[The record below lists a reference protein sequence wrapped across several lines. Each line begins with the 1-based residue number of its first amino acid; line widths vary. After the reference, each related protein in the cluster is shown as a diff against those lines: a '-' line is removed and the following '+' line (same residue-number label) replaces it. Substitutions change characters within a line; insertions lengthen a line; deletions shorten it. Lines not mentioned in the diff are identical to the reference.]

1 MWRITGTGAG
11 ESFTAARRSRLRV
24 TWGHPNLTGL
34 PELITG
40 FRRDSSHVCSFCLS
54 FGNSSLGP
62 GTGLG
67 TRHRYHQVM
76 LLVPQEVV
84 LPAIL
89 NALYIVSRLILTKA
103 PEGTLTL
110 PILQMRKQPQGSLSN
125 LPKVTRLVSGRAALL
140 VCFIYRTVSTSGSGL
155 RVVHLGKGSA

>member
-1 MWRITGTGAG
+1 
-11 ESFTAARRSRLRV
+11 
-24 TWGHPNLTGL
+24 
-34 PELITG
+34 
-40 FRRDSSHVCSFCLS
+40 
-54 FGNSSLGP
+54 
-62 GTGLG
+62 
-67 TRHRYHQVM
+67 M